1 MQYALLAVGS
11 YLLGSLPFG
20 FIVARLCGIDIT
32 SVGSG
37 NIGATNVARVLG
49 WRLGFVV
56 FFLDVGK
63 GVVPPL
69 VTVWLT
75 GNHDVAVLMG
85 VAAVVGH
92 TFSPFLKFKGGK
104 GVATG
109 LGALVGSDPLVGG
122 AIFGVFLLMFAFTR
136 IVSLSSLV
144 ASACVIVLG
153 LIAHQSWVFF
163 AVFGPMIVYVFIRH
177 RPNIGRLIRGEEP
190 KLDLKKK
197 MKENDEEDKKDV

>member
-1 MQYALLAVGS
+1 MEYALLALGS

-49 WRLGFVV
+49 WKLGVLV

-63 GVVPPL
+63 GVLPPL
-69 VTVWLT
+69 VTVWQT
-75 GNHDVAVLMG
+75 GNHDAAVLMG
-85 VAAVVGH
+85 VAAVLGH

-109 LGALVGSDPLVGG
+109 LGALVGSAPLVG
-122 AIFGVFLLMFAFTR
+122 AYVFGVFLVLFAVTR
-136 IVSLSSLV
+136 IVSVSALIATLS
-144 ASACVIVLG
+144 VIVFG
-153 LIAHQSWVFF
+153 LLTHQSWVYF
-163 AVFGPMIVYVFIRH
+163 AVFGPLVVYVFIRH
-177 RPNIGRLIRGEEP
+177 RANIGRIIRGEEP
-190 KLDLKKK
+190 KLDLRKK
-197 MKENDEEDKKDV
+197 MMKDEKRNA